1 MLSRFN
7 IRGLLL
13 GISILFAGSLH
24 AQNATD
30 FAAVKIE
37 AQQVTDNIYMLTGSG
52 GNLGV
57 LTGPEGAILIDDQYA
72 ELSEKIVAAIAG
84 LTDQPVRFLINTH
97 WHGDH
102 TGGNEN
108 LAKQGV
114 VIVAHDNVRARMSKE
129 NFMASFNRTF
139 PPSPAGA
146 LPIVTFSDNLTLHV
160 NGEDLAV
167 THLKNGHTDGDSI
180 IHFLKAN
187 IIHTG
192 DLVFN
197 GAYPLID
204 VDSGGTID
212 GIIAAQEYILTIAN
226 EETRIIP
233 GHGALADK
241 ADVQALHDVL
251 ATVRDR
257 VRDLKDEGK
266 SVEQIQQA
274 KPNADFD
281 QTYGAGFI
289 NGDRIIEFAYKSI
302 GK

>member
-1 MLSRFN
+1 MIS
-7 IRGLLL
+7 IVSVRGLIL
-13 GISILFAGSLH
+13 GIAILVAGSSQ
-24 AQNATD
+24 AQNTID

-72 ELSEKIVAAIAG
+72 ELSEKIVAAIAK
-84 LTDQPVRFLINTH
+84 LTDKPVRFLINTH

-102 TGGNEN
+102 AGGNEN
-108 LAKQGV
+108 MARKGIL
-114 VIVAHDNVRARMSKE
+114 IVAHDNVRERMSHE
-129 NFMASFNRTF
+129 NFMAAFNRTF

-160 NGEDLAV
+160 NGEDLVV
-167 THLKNGHTDGDSI
+167 THLENGHTDGDSI
-180 IHFLKAN
+180 IYFRTAN
-187 IIHTG
+187 VIHTG

-212 GIIAAQEYILTIAN
+212 GIIAAQEYILSIADDN
-226 EETRIIP
+226 TRIIP

-241 ADVQALHDVL
+241 ADVRALHDVL

-257 VRDLKDEGK
+257 VRDLKDDGK
-266 SVEQIQQA
+266 TLEQIQQA
-274 KPNADFD
+274 KPNTDFD
-281 QTYGAGFI
+281 PVYGAGFI
-289 NGDRIIEFAYKSI
+289 NGDRIIEFAYKSL

>member
-1 MLSRFN
+1 MISRFDV
-7 IRGLLL
+7 RGLLL
-13 GISILFAGSLH
+13 GAAILCSGSPQ
-24 AQNATD
+24 AQNTID

-37 AQQVTDNIYMLTGSG
+37 AQQVRDNIYMLTGSG

-57 LTGPEGAILIDDQYA
+57 LTGSEGAILIDDQYA
-72 ELSEKIVAAIAG
+72 ELSEKIVAAIAK
-84 LTDQPVRFLINTH
+84 LTDKPVRFLINTH

-108 LAKQGV
+108 LAKQGI
-114 VIVAHDNVRARMSKE
+114 VIVAHDNVRERMSHE
-129 NFMASFNRTF
+129 NFMAAFNRNF
-139 PPSPAGA
+139 PASPAVA

-160 NGEDLAV
+160 NGEDLVV

-180 IHFLKAN
+180 IYFRKAN
-187 IIHTG
+187 VIHTG

-204 VDSGGTID
+204 VDSGGSID
-212 GIIAAQEYILTIAN
+212 GIIAAQEYILSIVNDQTQ
-226 EETRIIP
+226 IIP

-257 VRDLKDEGK
+257 VRDLKAEGK
-266 SVEQIQQA
+266 TLEQIQQA

-281 QTYGAGFI
+281 PAYGAGFI
-289 NGDRIIEFAYKSI
+289 DGDRIIEFAYKSL

>member
-1 MLSRFN
+1 
-7 IRGLLL
+7 
-13 GISILFAGSLH
+13 
-24 AQNATD
+24 
-30 FAAVKIE
+30 
-37 AQQVTDNIYMLTGSG
+37 
-52 GNLGV
+52 
-57 LTGPEGAILIDDQYA
+57 
-72 ELSEKIVAAIAG
+72 
-84 LTDQPVRFLINTH
+84 
-97 WHGDH
+97 
-102 TGGNEN
+102 
-108 LAKQGV
+108 
-114 VIVAHDNVRARMSKE
+114 
-129 NFMASFNRTF
+129 MASFNRTF

>member
-1 MLSRFN
+1 MISRFDV
-7 IRGLLL
+7 RGLLL
-13 GISILFAGSLH
+13 GAAILCSGSPQ
-24 AQNATD
+24 AQNTID

-37 AQQVTDNIYMLTGSG
+37 AQQVRDNIYMLTGSG

-57 LTGPEGAILIDDQYA
+57 LTGSEGAILIDDQYA
-72 ELSEKIVAAIAG
+72 ELSEKIVAAIAK
-84 LTDQPVRFLINTH
+84 LTDKPVRFLINTH

-108 LAKQGV
+108 LAKQGI
-114 VIVAHDNVRARMSKE
+114 VIVAHDNVRERMSHE
-129 NFMASFNRTF
+129 NFMAAFNRNF
-139 PPSPAGA
+139 PASPAVA

-160 NGEDLAV
+160 NGEDLVV

-180 IHFLKAN
+180 IYFRKGN
-187 IIHTG
+187 VIHTG

-204 VDSGGTID
+204 VDSGGSID
-212 GIIAAQEYILTIAN
+212 GIIAAQEYILSIVNDQTQ
-226 EETRIIP
+226 IIP

-257 VRDLKDEGK
+257 VRDLKAEGK
-266 SVEQIQQA
+266 TLEQIQQA

-281 QTYGAGFI
+281 PAYGAGFI
-289 NGDRIIEFAYKSI
+289 DGDRIIEFAYKSL